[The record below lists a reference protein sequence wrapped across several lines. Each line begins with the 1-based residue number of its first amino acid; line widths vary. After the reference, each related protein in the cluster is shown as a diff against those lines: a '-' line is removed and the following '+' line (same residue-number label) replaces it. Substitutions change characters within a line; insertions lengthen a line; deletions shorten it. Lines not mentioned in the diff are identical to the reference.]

1 MSTPTDWS
9 HFYQQN
15 LSNQEPV
22 FGHATTAA
30 ANAVGSVPASSS
42 GGGGGH
48 LSPEGRVG
56 KPARKRSRASRRTPT
71 TLFNTDPTNFRAMV
85 QQFTGGPSFAQGS
98 GSGSGSAR
106 PGGPGFGF
114 SFGGR
119 QPHLNPGSLTAP
131 PVGFQLQYQQQQ
143 HQLMQQ
149 QNQAYMF
156 SLDNNDNNLRAGARA
171 GDHLFQSLGGN
182 PRANMEA
189 GSEGFVE
196 EGVSSQVPSSRTSS
210 SSKNRTP
217 THTPFMF

>member
-1 MSTPTDWS
+1 MSSPTDWS

-15 LSNQEPV
+15 LSNQEPL
-22 FGHATTAA
+22 FGQQAYDTTVVTTTAA
-30 ANAVGSVPASSS
+30 ASAVGSVPASSS

-48 LSPEGRVG
+48 LSPEGHVG

-98 GSGSGSAR
+98 AR

-143 HQLMQQ
+143 
-149 QNQAYMF
+149 NQAYMF
-156 SLDNNDNNLRAGARA
+156 SLDSNDNNLRAGA
-171 GDHLFQSLGGN
+171 GDHLLQSLGRN
-182 PRANMEA
+182 PRPNMEA

-210 SSKNRTP
+210 SSSSKNR